1 MSNVVIF
8 PEAASKPA
16 PSARY
21 ETVAGYGSVG
31 PVTVSLVRRL
41 DAMAGLIHVVVIG
54 QLQGVEIIATMPDDE
69 KGRAVADFTG
79 PAALRAVEL
88 AETEFAVAETCLGAS
103 A

>member
-1 MSNVVIF
+1 MSNVVTF
-8 PEAASKPA
+8 PKAASKPA
-16 PSARY
+16 PRARY
-21 ETVAGYGSVG
+21 ETVAGYGSAG

-54 QLQGVEIIATMPDDE
+54 QLQGVEIIATLPDDD

-79 PAALRAVEL
+79 PAVLRAVEL
-88 AETEFAVAETCLGAS
+88 SETEFAAEACPGAS